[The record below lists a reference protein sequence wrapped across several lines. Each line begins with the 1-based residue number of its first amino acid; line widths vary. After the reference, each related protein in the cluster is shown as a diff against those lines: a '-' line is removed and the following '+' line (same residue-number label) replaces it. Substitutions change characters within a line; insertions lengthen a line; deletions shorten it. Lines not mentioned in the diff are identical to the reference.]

1 MFKIRIGKL
10 YVDMIQL
17 NSYTDE
23 TELRFTADFNEA
35 KKFNEY
41 DYFYV
46 DIIKHLLETDNIA
59 IIKIV
64 NTEDSDDSEDT
75 SY

>member
-10 YVDMIQL
+10 YVDTISL

-23 TELRFTADFNEA
+23 TELRFTADFNKA
-35 KKFNEY
+35 KKFRED

-46 DIIKHLLETDNIA
+46 DIIKYLLEIDKVDTIFM
-59 IIKIV
+59 KV
-64 NTEDSDDSEDT
+64 SDPDE
-75 SY
+75 

>member
-41 DYFYV
+41 DYFYI
-46 DIIKHLLETDNIA
+46 DIIKHLLEIDDVEMIA
-59 IIKIV
+59 IIKV
-64 NTEDSDDSEDT
+64 VDSEDQ
-75 SY
+75 

>member
-46 DIIKHLLETDNIA
+46 DIIKHLLEIDNVDAIA
-59 IIKIV
+59 IMKV
-64 NTEDSDDSEDT
+64 SDSNE
-75 SY
+75 

>member
-35 KKFNEY
+35 KKFREC
-41 DYFYV
+41 DYFYF
-46 DIIKHLLETDNIA
+46 DIIKNLLGIDDA
-59 IIKIV
+59 V
-64 NTEDSDDSEDT
+64 MLFDTEESVDIEDF
-75 SY
+75 

>member
-23 TELRFTADFNEA
+23 TELRLTADFNEA
-35 KKFNEY
+35 KKFREC
-41 DYFYV
+41 DYFYF
-46 DIIKHLLETDNIA
+46 DIIKHLLEIDDAIVIFIKESDTNIEL
-59 IIKIV
+59 
-64 NTEDSDDSEDT
+64 ED
-75 SY
+75 YKV